1 MLFKGKDKFIE
12 QVKLTDGA
20 KLIFEKNNVVLV
32 RVTTF
37 NSCNRLFKKEGIKW
51 CIAEEE
57 CHWKEYV
64 EKPYLRRQY
73 FIVDFNKIHDLN
85 SIERNEA
92 LIGFTL
98 INFDKVIAAHAK
110 DDGNVIYHFN
120 EILKEKDIYDE
131 VYHEINLYNRRFNAV
146 MTAIIVI
153 AAIAYALCFVIVLKH

>member
-1 MLFKGKDKFIE
+1 MLYKGKDKFIE

-37 NSCNRLFKKEGIKW
+37 NACKRLFKKEGIKW
-51 CIAEEE
+51 CIAKDE
-57 CHWKEYV
+57 CYWNEYV
-64 EKPYLRRQY
+64 TKEELRRQY

-92 LIGFTL
+92 IIGFTL
-98 INFDKVIAAHAK
+98 NFDKAIAAHAK

-120 EILKEKDIYDE
+120 EILKEKGIYDE
-131 VYHEINLYNRRFNAV
+131 VYYEINLYNRRLTAA
-146 MTAIIVI
+146 MTAITVI
-153 AAIAYALCFVIVLKH
+153 AAISLCLIIVLKH

>member
-1 MLFKGKDKFIE
+1 MLYKGKDKFVE

-37 NSCNRLFKKEGIKW
+37 NACNRLFKKEGIKW
-51 CIAEEE
+51 CIAEDE

-64 EKPYLRRQY
+64 EKEPLRRQY
-73 FIVDFNKIHDLN
+73 FIVDFNKIHDVN
-85 SIERNEA
+85 TIEQNEA

-98 INFDKVIAAHAK
+98 NFGIVTAAHAK
-110 DDGNVIYHFN
+110 DDENVIYHFN

-131 VYHEINLYNRRFNAV
+131 VYHEINLYNRRLNAV
-146 MTAIIVI
+146 MTAITVI
-153 AAIAYALCFVIVLKH
+153 AAIVLCLVIVLNH